1 MQATNTR
8 LGSILIIISTL
19 FYSTYGVWSK
29 LMQGT
34 FSEFTQAWT
43 RALILLLVLLPIGFF
58 MKSLKKIERK
68 DWKWFAILGLASL
81 NQAPYYFGFEHL
93 SVGTATLLFYCFLTL
108 GAYLIGALFFKE
120 KMTLPKIIGLIIASI
135 GLYNI
140 YAFSLEPN
148 QVFAAIATSLA
159 GLMGACAVV
168 FSKKVSDR
176 YSELQIIVVYGV
188 FILVGNL
195 AMTLILDETMPK
207 LALNTG
213 WLAQVG
219 YAVSFLLANATVVAG
234 FRHIEPSVGGVLG
247 LLEVVFAA
255 ILGVIIFSESVTLGL
270 LIGGV
275 LIVVGAVVP
284 SLRGR

>member
-1 MQATNTR
+1 MQKSKTN
-8 LGSILIIISTL
+8 LGSTLIIISAL

-29 LMQGT
+29 LMQ
-34 FSEFTQAWT
+34 
-43 RALILLLVLLPIGFF
+43 
-58 MKSLKKIERK
+58 
-68 DWKWFAILGLASL
+68 
-81 NQAPYYFGFEHL
+81 APYFFGFEHL

-120 KMTLPKIIGLIIASI
+120 KMTLPKILGLIIASI

-140 YAFSLEPN
+140 YAFSLESN
-148 QVFAAIATSLA
+148 QVVAAIATSIA

-188 FILVGNL
+188 FILIGNL
-195 AMTLILDETMPK
+195 AMTLSLGETMPK
-207 LALNTG
+207 LILNTG
-213 WLAQVG
+213 WLAQLG
-219 YAVSFLLANATVVAG
+219 YATSFLLANAAVVAG

-275 LIVVGAVVP
+275 LIVVGALIPTITKCGFYKQFASYFEQPTRKFFWSGYFRRRKHNFSFCV
-284 SLRGR
+284 

>member
-1 MQATNTR
+1 
-8 LGSILIIISTL
+8 
-19 FYSTYGVWSK
+19 
-29 LMQGT
+29 MQGT
-34 FSEFTQAWT
+34 FTEFSQAWT
-43 RALILLLVLLPIGFF
+43 RALILLIVLVPAGLF

-81 NQAPYYFGFEHL
+81 NQAPDYFGFEHL
-93 SVGTATLLFYCFLTL
+93 SVGTATLLFSCFLTL

-120 KMTLPKIIGLIIASI
+120 KMTLPKIFGLLIASI

-140 YAFSLEPN
+140 YAFSLESN
-148 QVFAAIATSLA
+148 QVVAAIATSIA
-159 GLMGACAVV
+159 GLMGACGVV

-188 FILVGNL
+188 FIFIGNL
-195 AMTLILDETMPK
+195 AMTLILGETMPK
-207 LALNTG
+207 LALTSS
-213 WLAQVG
+213 WLAQLG
-219 YAVSFLLANATVVAG
+219 YATSFLLANAAVVAG

-255 ILGVIIFSESVTLGL
+255 ILGVIIFSESVTLSL
-270 LIGGV
+270 LIGEV

-284 SLRGR
+284 SVSSKPSLPPTRPSPASP